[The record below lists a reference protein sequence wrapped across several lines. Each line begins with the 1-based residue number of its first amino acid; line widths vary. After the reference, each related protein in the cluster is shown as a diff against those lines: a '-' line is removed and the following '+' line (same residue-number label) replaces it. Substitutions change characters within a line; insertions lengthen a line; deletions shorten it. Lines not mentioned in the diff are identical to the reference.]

1 MIATTPRLVMQ
12 DISVAYGNV
21 VALRDVDFDLYP
33 GEIHAIVGEHRA
45 GKSTLVKLLSGAV
58 RKKSGRIFIDGEQ
71 VDGFTPKSSLQHRIG
86 IIYQEMKVV
95 PTLNAIENI
104 FAGRTP
110 VKLFGRI
117 DRLSMVREARRL
129 FDKLNV
135 DLDVEAPL
143 FRLSMAQQ
151 LMVELARLLS
161 TDPSI
166 LIFDEISSKLT
177 PREMERIYP
186 LLFES
191 REKKKSI
198 IYISHDMDE
207 IFRFADR
214 VTILKDGRCR
224 GTEETKDLD
233 RAKLIR
239 MTYSFILSREE
250 LEKDNKQLYF
260 LKHYNESIIK
270 NLPVGAIILDDRN
283 RLYLMNSPAMKA
295 LGLEKSPRENANV
308 TEFFQGR
315 DLQESDDIIGCIE
328 RQEEG
333 QWEEVKCGA
342 DKTLRI
348 GTFPFREEGDVLGT
362 IVLLEDIS
370 KAQLLNEYLRRAE
383 KIASTAELAAGI
395 AHEINNP
402 LGIVLN
408 YTNIIKRKALMNKD
422 GLEKV
427 TIIES
432 ELLRIK
438 EIIANLLSFSRIENS
453 EMSPV
458 DIDEVIRGVVVLIN
472 HKIRE
477 KEIALTWA
485 PGIIRPI
492 VRGNANRLKQVFL
505 NILLNAIEA
514 VPRKGKIE
522 IRVGI
527 DIKGAMT
534 EIRFSDNG
542 CGIPDEI
549 KDRIFDP
556 FFSTK
561 LESKNTGLG
570 LSISQHIIE
579 THNGVIELSRNGRT
593 EFIVRLPCVTSSRE

>member
-1 MIATTPRLVMQ
+1 MIHTAPKLEMRN
-12 DISVAYGNV
+12 ISVAYGKV
-21 VALRDVDFDLYP
+21 VALRNVNFDLYP

-58 RKKSGRIFIDGEQ
+58 RKNSGRIFIDGEQ
-71 VDGFTPKSSLQHRIG
+71 VDGFTPRSSMLHKIG
-86 IIYQEMKVV
+86 IVYQEIKVV

-104 FAGRTP
+104 FAGQTP

-117 DRLSMVREARRL
+117 DHLSMVREARRL
-129 FDKLNV
+129 FERLKV
-135 DLDVEAPL
+135 DLDIEAPL

-161 TDPSI
+161 TDPEI

-177 PREMERIYP
+177 PREMERVYP
-186 LLFES
+186 ILFES

-198 IYISHDMDE
+198 IYISHNMDE

-214 VTILKDGRCR
+214 VTILNDGRCR

-233 RAKLIR
+233 RTKLIR

-250 LEKDNKQLYF
+250 LEKDNTQLFF
-260 LKHYNESIIK
+260 LKRYNESIIK
-270 NLPVGAIILDDRN
+270 NLPVGIIILDKKN
-283 RLYLMNSPAMKA
+283 RLYLINSPAMKI
-295 LGLEKSPRENANV
+295 LSLEEPPNENASV
-308 TEFFQGR
+308 TELFQRR
-315 DLQESDDIIGCIE
+315 DLQEHDDIIGCIE

-333 QWEEVKCGA
+333 TWEEVKCGP
-342 DKTLRI
+342 DKILKI

-362 IVLLEDIS
+362 IVLMEDIS
-370 KAQLLNEYLRRAE
+370 KSQLLNEYLRRAE

-408 YTNIIKRKALMNKD
+408 YTNIIRRKALVNKN

-427 TIIES
+427 GIIES

-438 EIIANLLSFSRIENS
+438 EIIASLLSFSRIENS

-458 DIDEVIRGVVVLIN
+458 DIDEVLHEVIILIN

-477 KEIALTWA
+477 KEIGLSWA
-485 PGIIRPI
+485 SGMARPI
-492 VRGNANRLKQVFL
+492 VRGNANKLKQVFL

-514 VPRKGKIE
+514 VPRKGRIE

-527 DIKGAMT
+527 DAVRAMT

-579 THNGVIELSRNGRT
+579 THNGVIELSRDAGT
-593 EFIVRLPCVTSSRE
+593 EFIVRLPCMRN

>member
-1 MIATTPRLVMQ
+1 MQ
-12 DISVAYGNV
+12 DISVAYGTV
-21 VALRDVDFDLYP
+21 TALHNVDFDLYP

-58 RKKSGRIFIDGEQ
+58 RKNSGRISIDGEQ
-71 VDGFTPKSSLQHRIG
+71 IDEFTPRSSMEHKIG
-86 IIYQEMKVV
+86 IIYQEIQIV

-104 FAGRTP
+104 FAGQTP

-117 DRLSMVREARRL
+117 DRFSMVREARKL
-129 FDKLNV
+129 FERLNV
-135 DLDVEAPL
+135 ELDIEAPL
-143 FRLSMAQQ
+143 FRLTMAQQ

-161 TDPSI
+161 TDPNI

-177 PREMERIYP
+177 PLEMERLYP
-186 LLFES
+186 ILFDS

-198 IYISHDMDE
+198 IYISHNMDE

-214 VTILKDGRCR
+214 VTILNDGRCR

-233 RAKLIR
+233 RTKLIR
-239 MTYSFILSREE
+239 MTYPFILSRQE
-250 LEKDNKQLYF
+250 LEKDNRQLYF
-260 LKHYNESIIK
+260 QKRYNESIIK
-270 NLPVGAIILDDRN
+270 NLPIGVIILNEKN
-283 RLYLMNSPAMKA
+283 RLYLMNAPATEI
-295 LGLEKSPRENANV
+295 LGLGEPPRENASV
-308 TEFFQGR
+308 TELFRRR
-315 DLQESDDIIGCIE
+315 DLQEYDDIMGCIE

-333 QWEEVKCGA
+333 QWDEVKCGP
-342 DKTLRI
+342 DKALRI

-362 IVLLEDIS
+362 IVLMEDIS

-408 YTNIIKRKALMNKD
+408 YTTIIKRKALASKD
-422 GLEKV
+422 GLDKV
-427 TIIES
+427 ALIES

-438 EIIANLLSFSRIENS
+438 EIIASLLSFSRIENS
-453 EMSPV
+453 EMCPV
-458 DIDEVIRGVVVLIN
+458 DVDEVIRDVVLLID
-472 HKIRE
+472 HRIRE
-477 KEIALTWA
+477 KEIELSWSRSAA
-485 PGIIRPI
+485 RPI
-492 VRGNANRLKQVFL
+492 VRGNANKLKQVFL
-505 NILLNAIEA
+505 NILLNAIDA
-514 VPRKGKIE
+514 VKKKGRIA
-522 IRVGI
+522 IRVCI
-527 DIKGAMT
+527 DAERAMT
-534 EIRFSDNG
+534 EIRISDNG

-579 THNGVIELSRNGRT
+579 THNGVIELSQSGLT
-593 EFIVRLPCVTSSRE
+593 EFIVRLPCLRN